1 MPGIE
6 TFFKE
11 TYRLRCITDL
21 FEVIHW
27 HATTLDVRG
36 KAPLIRHAHAPVTR
50 SIMMTIGMCIV
61 LLDVVELWLFHLD
74 IAAQAYMDG
83 STVAKAPLV
92 AWSIVDQSVAV
103 TS

>member
-1 MPGIE
+1 
-6 TFFKE
+6 
-11 TYRLRCITDL
+11 
-21 FEVIHW
+21 
-27 HATTLDVRG
+27 
-36 KAPLIRHAHAPVTR
+36 
-50 SIMMTIGMCIV
+50 MMTIGMCIV
-61 LLDVVELWLFHLD
+61 LLDVVELRLFHLD

>member
-50 SIMMTIGMCIV
+50 SIMMTI
-61 LLDVVELWLFHLD
+61 D

>member
-1 MPGIE
+1 
-6 TFFKE
+6 
-11 TYRLRCITDL
+11 
-21 FEVIHW
+21 
-27 HATTLDVRG
+27 
-36 KAPLIRHAHAPVTR
+36 
-50 SIMMTIGMCIV
+50 MMTIGMCIV